1 MSSAFLASSAL
12 AAPAAPAAP
21 AALIVPTANEWT
33 WEEYGPLLLQETGH
47 TLQMVLATMVI
58 GGILGLFLGLLLYST
73 RPGGLYQNRTV
84 YSIFSVLVNF
94 IRPIPFII
102 FIMTVRPL
110 TTLVVGTT
118 FGVPAAVF
126 AMSIMCTM
134 ATGRM
139 VEQNLVATDPGIVE
153 AGRAM
158 GASRIHVL
166 LRIVVPEA
174 LAPLI
179 LAYAFLFIGVVDMSA
194 MAGTIGAGGLGYF
207 ALSYGYTRYNDY
219 VTWAAVLTIIV
230 IVQLVQALANFL
242 ANRVLRR

>member
-1 MSSAFLASSAL
+1 MLI
-12 AAPAAPAAP
+12 PA
-21 AALIVPTANEWT
+21 VNEWT
-33 WEEYGPLLLQETGH
+33 WDEYGSLLLAETGH
-47 TLQMVLATMVI
+47 TLVMVLVSLLI
-58 GGILGLFLGLLLYST
+58 GGTLGLLLGLLLYST
-73 RPGGLYQNRTV
+73 RPGGLYRNRVV
-84 YSIFSVLVNF
+84 YGFFSVLINI

-102 FIMTVRPL
+102 FITALRSLTVV
-110 TTLVVGTT
+110 VVGTT
-118 FGVPAAVF
+118 YGVRAAIF
-126 AMSIMCTM
+126 PMAIMATM

-158 GASRIHVL
+158 GASRMHVL

-174 LAPLI
+174 LGPLI

-219 VTWAAVLTIIV
+219 VTWAAVLVIIV
-230 IVQLVQALANFL
+230 IVQVVQALANFL
-242 ANRVLRR
+242 ANRVLRH